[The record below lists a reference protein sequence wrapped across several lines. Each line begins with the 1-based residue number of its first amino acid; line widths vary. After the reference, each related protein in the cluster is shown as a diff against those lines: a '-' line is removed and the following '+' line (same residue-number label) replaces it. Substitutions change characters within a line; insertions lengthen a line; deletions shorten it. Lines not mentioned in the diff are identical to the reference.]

1 MLNLNF
7 YVKNRFDLK
16 LYSIP
21 EEVEIP
27 FDVDI
32 PEGEVPFE
40 WVADVVIRVSALQVE
55 MEAEDIK
62 LESRYEKDL
71 NADSLDIVEIN
82 MKLEKMLGI
91 TVPDYCIAFIIT
103 VEDAVLI
110 IHRIINNIELPKNW
124 DPEKRKK

>member
-1 MLNLNF
+1 MLNFNKNSWFDFKLFSNF
-7 YVKNRFDLK
+7 ED
-16 LYSIP
+16 
-21 EEVEIP
+21 VEIP

-40 WVADVVIRVSALQVE
+40 WVADVVIRVSAAQVE
-55 MEAEDIK
+55 MNPEEVT
-62 LESRYEKDL
+62 LQSRYEKDL

-91 TVPDYCIAFIIT
+91 LVPDYSIGFIIT

-110 IHRIINNIELPKNW
+110 IHRLMNGIELPKSWN
-124 DPEKRKK
+124 PEK

>member
-1 MLNLNF
+1 MLILN
-7 YVKNRFDLK
+7 KNNRFNFK
-16 LYSIP
+16 LYCIP

-27 FDVDI
+27 FEVEI
-32 PEGEVPFE
+32 PENEVSFE
-40 WVADVVIRVSALQVE
+40 WVADVVIRVTALQVE
-55 MEAEDIK
+55 MKPEDIK

-82 MKLEKMLGI
+82 MKLEKMLDI

-110 IHRIINNIELPKNW
+110 IHRIINGIELPKNW
-124 DPEKRKK
+124 DPEKNKK